1 MSFHTVFSC
10 LFSVRTKTHEH
21 YRKIEYIRKRMVTE
35 SMCQMYTHTPS
46 LSLSLFVS
54 LSFTV
59 GSMYALCML
68 ANENGNDDRDAD
80 MHDFV
85 QEFSSHTKYVGV
97 LQSANQQCDY
107 VKVLFRWA
115 KIVCVSRRWTRP
127 CELFLFIPFA
137 RRIRKKDISYSF
149 SVSPP

>member
-1 MSFHTVFSC
+1 MY
-10 LFSVRTKTHEH
+10 TH
-21 YRKIEYIRKRMVTE
+21 
-35 SMCQMYTHTPS
+35 THTPS

-115 KIVCVSRRWTRP
+115 KIVCVSRR
-127 CELFLFIPFA
+127 
-137 RRIRKKDISYSF
+137 
-149 SVSPP
+149 

>member
-35 SMCQMYTHTPS
+35 SMCQKYTHTP
-46 LSLSLFVS
+46 LLSLFVS
-54 LSFTV
+54 PSLTVFSVSPSFTV

-115 KIVCVSRRWTRP
+115 KIVCVSRR
-127 CELFLFIPFA
+127 
-137 RRIRKKDISYSF
+137 
-149 SVSPP
+149 